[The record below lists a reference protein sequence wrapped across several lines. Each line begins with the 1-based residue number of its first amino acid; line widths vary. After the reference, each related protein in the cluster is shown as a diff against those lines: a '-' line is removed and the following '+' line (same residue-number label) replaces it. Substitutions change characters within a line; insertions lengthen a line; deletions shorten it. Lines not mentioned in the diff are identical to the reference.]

1 MKTVSTPSTQP
12 NHIPA
17 VHGQNENSG
26 GRKMAAF
33 FFGAHVEFLQ
43 GSSLGNWRDRG
54 MEFGNCEDP
63 VKVMDV

>member
-1 MKTVSTPSTQP
+1 
-12 NHIPA
+12 
-17 VHGQNENSG
+17 
-26 GRKMAAF
+26 MAAF

-54 MEFGNCEDP
+54 VEFGNCEDP